1 MKKAFFYLGKLSE
14 AVYNRRVELF
24 MIMLFVLVLS
34 PELGISAASSS
45 GGNNPIHK
53 TLCNVVNLLDGGV
66 AKAIGT
72 IAIIFLALGLFVGK
86 VSWGVAVAT
95 GLGIGAMFGAEK
107 IVNLVANGVG
117 NDSSATGCTTTGYLF
132 EYIQTYIS

>member
-34 PELGISAASSS
+34 PELGISAASSE
-45 GGNNPIHK
+45 NPVHK

-117 NDSSATGCTTTGYLF
+117 NGSSATGCTTTGYLF